1 MIWCRVISLATISL
15 FCRDNPCTYVLNRWC
30 FKWENMLSLPKSF
43 HCSHKSFYWYMRG
56 KRSVKVKFCFNPV
69 LFQWEQGSSWWWSY
83 DSWIYNY
90 LCNQFLSPLKLWVW
104 IPLMAR
110 CMHPIKIIQ
119 LYVIMFVSNL
129 WQVGGF
135 PRFPPPTNKL
145 TSTIYMYLKYCW
157 KWR

>member
-1 MIWCRVISLATISL
+1 
-15 FCRDNPCTYVLNRWC
+15 
-30 FKWENMLSLPKSF
+30 
-43 HCSHKSFYWYMRG
+43 MRG
-56 KRSVKVKFCFNPV
+56 KRSVTVKFCFNPF

-90 LCNQFLSPLKLWVW
+90 LCNRCLSPLKLWVW

-129 WQVGGF
+129 WQVDGF
-135 PRFPPPTNKL
+135 SGFLHQQKNFPSRYTCILNIDGSGVKHHNPNG
-145 TSTIYMYLKYCW
+145 SGENWVILKFQNHLVV
-157 KWR
+157 